1 MTTRKTV
8 VLLGALGTLG
18 FAFGCAG
25 PKEASKDVTA
35 AIPGV
40 SQHRDGVITGVQGD
54 NIAVADANNPNEPVA
69 WFHVDADTK
78 IERAGQRVALNQ
90 LSEGTAV
97 RVSFEPA
104 TGAEKTSKIEVLTG
118 AEAQQLEQK
127 LQGKSESPPPPP
139 PSQYP

>member
-18 FAFGCAG
+18 FTFGCAG
-25 PKEASKDVTA
+25 TKEAGKDVGA

-40 SQHRDGVITGVQGD
+40 YQHRDGVITGVQG
-54 NIAVADANNPNEPVA
+54 NNVAVADANNPNEPVA
-69 WFHVDADTK
+69 WFHVAADTK
-78 IERAGQRVALNQ
+78 IERSGQRVELSQ

-118 AEAQQLEQK
+118 DQAQQVEQK
-127 LQGKSESPPPPP
+127 LKGKHETTPPPPP
-139 PSQYP
+139 QNP